1 MKKLILLFALLFAA
15 ACSSVQSNANNQAN
29 SDANSNANTRL
40 TRRSLETGP
49 QPADAE
55 GHADDVKRVTTA
67 ELETLMKEG
76 KVLVVDVR
84 NKAMFDA
91 GHIRGAKLI
100 PVGEVANRANE
111 LPKDKTI
118 VTYCS

>member
-1 MKKLILLFALLFAA
+1 MKALILLAA
-15 ACSSVQSNANNQAN
+15 VAFIAGCNSVDLNINSQAN
-29 SDANSNANTRL
+29 TNTRVAPL
-40 TRRSLETGP
+40 PSPT
-49 QPADAE
+49 AD
-55 GHADDVKRVTTA
+55 GVRRVTTS
-67 ELETLMKEG
+67 ELEALLKEG
-76 KVLVVDVR
+76 TAVVVDVR

-111 LPKDKTI
+111 LPRDKTI

>member
-15 ACSSVQSNANNQAN
+15 ACNSVHSNANNQAN

-40 TRRSLETGP
+40 TKRSLEAGSP
-49 QPADAE
+49 PPDAHA
-55 GHADDVKRVTTA
+55 HADDVKRITTA
-67 ELETLMKEG
+67 ELEALMKEG
-76 KVLVVDVR
+76 KAVVVDVR